1 MNSLENLQTLNSAES
16 ANEILC
22 AALDL
27 GEHILRNGGE
37 IHRVED
43 TIERVCN
50 HFGAAHVE
58 VFAIPTL
65 IISSVR
71 LKNGDFSHQI
81 RRIKDTGNNLSLLE
95 DLNSISRRLCAG
107 EIKLSEVRPEI
118 LAAKGKKVYPKWVLG
133 VSNMFAA
140 GGFAVFFGGT
150 LIDGLVAAVIGI
162 LMMAFS
168 YLLPKYINKM
178 ISILVSAT
186 FGGLLAVFSSKL
198 GLCENLDMVMIGTV
212 MLLIPGVA
220 ISNAIR
226 DMLGGEAI
234 SGALELLQ
242 ALLLALMIAAGYA
255 IALLLI

>member
-1 MNSLENLQTLNSAES
+1 MENLQTLNSAES

-71 LKNGDFSHQI
+71 LENGDFSHQI

-140 GGFAVFFGGT
+140 GGFAVFFGGSW
-150 LIDGLVAAVIGI
+150 LDFLCGGI
-162 LMMAFS
+162 CGIVVGFVTH
-168 YLLPKYINKM
+168 
-178 ISILVSAT
+178 IL
-186 FGGLLAVFSSKL
+186 
-198 GLCENLDMVMIGTV
+198 ENLKAN
-212 MLLIPGVA
+212 L
-220 ISNAIR
+220 
-226 DMLGGEAI
+226 
-234 SGALELLQ
+234 
-242 ALLLALMIAAGYA
+242 
-255 IALLLI
+255 